1 MSISQDKIKS
11 YLENP
16 NIIID
21 KYNSLTTKESKTN
34 LEIELQDALKE
45 LTITY
50 DKKSILI
57 GGKAIGEGI
66 IEMMIS
72 GHMSRTAFL
81 ELGKIDFNTVYD
93 IFEKNM
99 KEINAKTGMNLSED
113 IPFFE
118 IIKGFAKKQTL

>member
-1 MSISQDKIKS
+1 MSISQDNIKA

-16 NIIID
+16 KIIID
-21 KYNSLTTKESKTN
+21 KYNSLTNKELKSK

-50 DKKSILI
+50 DKKSFLI

-66 IEMMIS
+66 LEMLMS

-99 KEINAKTGMNLSED
+99 REINAKTGMNLSED

-118 IIKGFAKKQTL
+118 IIKGFAKKQSL